1 MLQTNKNGQFQK
13 RKSQQRNKRK
23 KEPNG
28 NFMAS
33 SNCHKVNSTAEER
46 GAIFTKFRGKDS
58 VMLQICTQSSVLQ
71 ENSKFIHI
79 FK

>member
-46 GAIFTKFRGKDS
+46 GLRKESMMPK
-58 VMLQICTQSSVLQ
+58 M
-71 ENSKFIHI
+71 E
-79 FK
+79 

>member
-1 MLQTNKNGQFQK
+1 MLETNKNGQFQK

-33 SNCHKVNSTAEER
+33 SNCHKVNSRRERIEER
-46 GAIFTKFRGKDS
+46 IND
-58 VMLQICTQSSVLQ
+58 V
-71 ENSKFIHI
+71 
-79 FK
+79 

>member
-46 GAIFTKFRGKDS
+46 GLRKES
-58 VMLQICTQSSVLQ
+58 MM
-71 ENSKFIHI
+71 SKME
-79 FK
+79 